1 MNDPTPTPVPQ
12 SLLTTLIAAIADLS
26 EKVAVLSEK
35 VDQAHD
41 ARVALAKDVRC
52 LAKGVEDF
60 KRRFE
65 PYLVNALDTQKEWKD
80 RRSSLLTKM
89 MAAGV
94 IGALGVIGAAL
105 WHYAVD
111 VLREMK

>member
-1 MNDPTPTPVPQ
+1 MTDPTPTPVPQ

-26 EKVAVLSEK
+26 QQVAVLSEK
-35 VDQAHD
+35 VDQAQD
-41 ARVALAKDVRC
+41 ARLELAKDVRC

-65 PYLVNALDTQKEWKD
+65 PYLVNAVDTQKEWRD
-80 RRSSLLTKM
+80 RRSSLLTKV

-111 VLREMK
+111 VVSQLK